1 MAGDWDRI
9 RDEVREWLDANWDPD
24 LELLTWRDRLLDSGW
39 GCPTWP
45 TEMFGRG
52 LSSGEAEVVTAELAR
67 LGAPGPPAGAAM
79 SLAAPT
85 LLAMASSELKRRL
98 LPAIVTGRNTWCQ
111 LFSEPGNG
119 SDLAGLT
126 TSADRDGDVWV
137 VNGQKVWTTG
147 AHRADYAMLLARTD
161 WDAPKH
167 RGITFFVIDMHQTG
181 VEVRGI
187 RQMNG
192 HSSFNEVFLTDAHVA
207 HDHVVGEV
215 HGGWAAAMTTLA
227 HERGL
232 GPRAPRARNP
242 VGRAAQQAAEE
253 ARAYNQTY
261 VWYPQRSGRVDLA
274 VPRAL
279 AAGRQDDPLVRQAVA
294 DLESLDRVATWTVAR
309 ARAARARGRNPGP
322 EGSVAKLTGS
332 EIARRANAVHT
343 TLAGAH
349 GMLSDADA
357 PEGGVVAEILVST
370 PAISI
375 AGGTDEIQHDIVGER
390 ALGLPKGPSVD
401 RDIPFREV
409 RTNAVTRRPG

>member
-126 TSADRDGDVWV
+126 TRADRDGDVWV